1 MHYYKTKLR
10 LSGSTSNEVWKVVS
24 APELLLLQFIHG
36 QDATVDVREVK
47 NERIDLYKEKTRL
60 KDLYNKALGKREQN
74 VDNIFGALAGLPER
88 LPEEHLRLFG
98 IRNEPLALFD
108 KDRMTKVNNNL
119 EDKEK
124 RDNLNRVSSEEEV
137 NLADLME

>member
-10 LSGSTSNEVWKVVS
+10 LSGSTLNEVWKVVS

-36 QDATVDVREVK
+36 QDATIEVKEIK
-47 NERIDLYKEKTRL
+47 NERIDLYAEKTRL
-60 KDLYNKALGKREQN
+60 KDLYNKSLIKREQT

-88 LPEEHLRLFG
+88 LPEEHLRKFN
-98 IRNEPLALFD
+98 IRNEPLAIFD
-108 KDRMTKVNNNL
+108 KDRIAKVEQGQKDQEQL
-119 EDKEK
+119 
-124 RDNLNRVSSEEEV
+124 DNLNRVQSSEEV